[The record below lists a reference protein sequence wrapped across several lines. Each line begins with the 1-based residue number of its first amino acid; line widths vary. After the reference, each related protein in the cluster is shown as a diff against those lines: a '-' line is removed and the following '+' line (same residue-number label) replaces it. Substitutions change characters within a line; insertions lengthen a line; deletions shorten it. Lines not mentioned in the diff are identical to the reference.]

1 MSIGT
6 KILVINKVGTLMEV
20 RANVSGDLALYELTL
35 EQKAKA
41 LENLVKSERNY
52 KTKAI
57 IINSGD

>member
-6 KILVINKVGTLMEV
+6 KILVVNKVGTLMEV
-20 RANVSGDLALYELTL
+20 RANVSGDLALYNLSL
-35 EQKAKA
+35 EQKSKA
-41 LENLVKSERNY
+41 LDNLAKSDRNY